1 MKTNHTLLTLLLLA
15 CCQIAQA
22 KIAVIINPAN
32 SFDLEAVEIR
42 KLFLK
47 KTKTL
52 PNGLEAIPVDLPDNN
67 PNKALFSKLVLRKSE
82 ASLNSYWSRM
92 LFSSKGQPPKKM
104 NPEEIKAFVANNKQ
118 AIAYIDTQDVDNSV
132 KVILTVP

>member
-1 MKTNHTLLTLLLLA
+1 MTLALILFV
-15 CCQIAQA
+15 CCQVAQA
-22 KIAVIINPAN
+22 KLAVIVNPAN
-32 SFDLEAVEIR
+32 SFDLEAVEVR

-52 PNGLEAIPVDLPDNN
+52 PNGLEAIPIDLPDSN

-104 NPEEIKAFVANNKQ
+104 QPEEIKAFVASNKQ
-118 AIAYIDTQDVDNSV
+118 AIAYIDTQFVDGSV